1 MVYNNNYEI
10 QSKAKTIDEVTRL
23 FQFLLLFVIIIN
35 YDIIVVNIDN
45 IFFKEASL
53 QQKKIVTTMKLP
65 LMITN

>member
-1 MVYNNNYEI
+1 MKYNQKLRPLMKI
-10 QSKAKTIDEVTRL
+10 TRS
-23 FQFLLLFVIIIN
+23 FQFLLLFVIIIS

-45 IFFKEASL
+45 IFFEEASL